1 MTRDQ
6 ALRRLH
12 QRLLAHRAD
21 LEEMYRH
28 DTEGTADPG
37 FGSGDAGDLANEDT
51 EREIRSQLASIES
64 DELFLVRRAL
74 NALREGRYGQCERC
88 SRPISIARLEAL
100 PHTTRCIECQ
110 QSAEHPRKR
119 RKPKEDWEKV
129 SDLESRQQE
138 RDLTLDQM
146 DVDVD

>member
-37 FGSGDAGDLANEDT
+37 FGSGDAGDLANEDS
-51 EREIRSQLASIES
+51 EREIRSQLSLRS
-64 DELFLVRRAL
+64 RAT
-74 NALREGRYGQCERC
+74 
-88 SRPISIARLEAL
+88 SFFS
-100 PHTTRCIECQ
+100 
-110 QSAEHPRKR
+110 SAVP
-119 RKPKEDWEKV
+119 
-129 SDLESRQQE
+129 
-138 RDLTLDQM
+138 
-146 DVDVD
+146 